1 MSNRILFS
9 LVIILFFVKTIS
21 IYFTNFNMFG
31 DEAQYWLW
39 SKNFELGYFSK
50 PPLLSWVIGIYSAVF
65 GDSFFS
71 LKLIPVFAYLLIGLS
86 VYSLS
91 KNIGLKKYEALS
103 CSLFFLLMP
112 AVSFSSFII
121 STDIFLLL
129 FWTLSLN
136 QLLKITH
143 KPKIKNFVFL
153 GIYIGLAFISK
164 YAAIYFLVCLLVYFL
179 IDKKF
184 RNLFFENY
192 LNFLLSFI
200 FILII
205 LTPNIIWNF
214 NNEWVT
220 LQHTSDNANLKNIKI
235 NLLRGLEFLGIQILM
250 LGPFIFLGSLIK
262 IKNLEFNRNKK
273 VLLVF
278 SLPIFF
284 IVFFE
289 AVIVR
294 ANANWAAPALISF
307 FVFLY
312 VSSKKEGIYMNL
324 NLFFN
329 FIFCII
335 FFLLIATNNPSKI
348 FERIIGLNNFAEY
361 VYSEGS
367 KNNITRYVVSDRLLF
382 SSLNYELR
390 ERGVNFYMP
399 YKENSKIT
407 NHFMISSPLNKL
419 ISENFILIG
428 SPEDIIY
435 LENTYKLKIKEM
447 PKHSFT
453 KNKLEMYEVEFD

>member
-9 LVIILFFVKTIS
+9 LVIILFFIKTIS

-71 LKLIPVFAYLLIGLS
+71 LKLIPVFAYFLIGLS

-91 KNIGLKKYEALS
+91 KNIGLEKYEALS

-164 YAAIYFLVCLLVYFL
+164 YAAIYFLVCLLVYIL

-192 LNFLLSFI
+192 LNFLLSFM

-205 LTPNIIWNF
+205 LTPNIIWNL

-235 NLLRGLEFLGIQILM
+235 DLLRGLEFLGIQILM

-335 FFLLIATNNPSKI
+335 FFLLIATNHPSKI

-367 KNNITRYVVSDRLLF
+367 KNDITRYVVSDRLLF
-382 SSLNYELR
+382 SNLNYELR

>member
-71 LKLIPVFAYLLIGLS
+71 LKLIPVFAYFLIGLS

-91 KNIGLKKYEALS
+91 KNIGLEKYEALS

-164 YAAIYFLVCLLVYFL
+164 YAAIYFLVCLLVYIL

-205 LTPNIIWNF
+205 LTPNIIWNL

-235 NLLRGLEFLGIQILM
+235 DLLRGLEFLGIQILM

-312 VSSKKEGIYMNL
+312 VSSKKESIYMNL

-335 FFLLIATNNPSKI
+335 FFLLIATNHPSKI

-447 PKHSFT
+447 PKLSFT
-453 KNKLEMYEVEFD
+453 KNKLEMYEVVFD

>member
-71 LKLIPVFAYLLIGLS
+71 LKLIPVFAYFLIGLS

-164 YAAIYFLVCLLVYFL
+164 YAAIYFLVCLLVYIL

-205 LTPNIIWNF
+205 LTPNIIWNL

-235 NLLRGLEFLGIQILM
+235 DLLRGLEFLGIQILM

-312 VSSKKEGIYMNL
+312 VSSKEESIYMNL

-335 FFLLIATNNPSKI
+335 FFLLIATNHPSKI

-435 LENTYKLKIKEM
+435 LKNTYKLKIKEM
-447 PKHSFT
+447 PKTSFT

>member
-50 PPLLSWVIGIYSAVF
+50 PPLLSWAIGIYSAVF

-71 LKLIPVFAYLLIGLS
+71 LKLIPVFAYFLIALS

-91 KNIGLKKYEALS
+91 KNIGLEKYEALS

-164 YAAIYFLVCLLVYFL
+164 YAAIYFLVCLLVYIL

-205 LTPNIIWNF
+205 LTPNIIWNL

-235 NLLRGLEFLGIQILM
+235 DLLRGLEFLGIQILM

-307 FVFLY
+307 FV
-312 VSSKKEGIYMNL
+312 
-324 NLFFN
+324 
-329 FIFCII
+329 
-335 FFLLIATNNPSKI
+335 
-348 FERIIGLNNFAEY
+348 
-361 VYSEGS
+361 
-367 KNNITRYVVSDRLLF
+367 
-382 SSLNYELR
+382 
-390 ERGVNFYMP
+390 
-399 YKENSKIT
+399 
-407 NHFMISSPLNKL
+407 
-419 ISENFILIG
+419 
-428 SPEDIIY
+428 
-435 LENTYKLKIKEM
+435 
-447 PKHSFT
+447 
-453 KNKLEMYEVEFD
+453 